1 MDTLTFQ
8 LLVAML
14 KLAMWLSLPVLG
26 AVLVAGVAS
35 GAFQGATTINDPSL
49 STVPRLVCGA
59 AVLLLAG
66 PWMMRQLV
74 DFAIALLSDL
84 GRFAS

>member
-1 MDTLTFQ
+1 METLGFQ

-14 KLAMWLSLPVLG
+14 KLALWIAIP
-26 AVLVAGVAS
+26 VLVAALVAGLAS
-35 GAFQGATTINDPSL
+35 GAFQGATAINDPSL
-49 STVPRLVCGA
+49 STVPRLVLGA
-59 AVLLLAG
+59 AALVVCG

-84 GRFAS
+84 GRFAN